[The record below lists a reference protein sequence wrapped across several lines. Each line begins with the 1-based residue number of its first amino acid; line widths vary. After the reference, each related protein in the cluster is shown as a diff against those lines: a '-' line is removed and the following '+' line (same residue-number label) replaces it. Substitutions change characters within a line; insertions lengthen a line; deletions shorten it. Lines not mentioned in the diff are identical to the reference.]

1 MQSGG
6 RSPSPDGKSPKTDL
20 SGNVVRR
27 PNNGWTKEQEHLMA
41 GWADVASCYRWM
53 HDKCEKIMAKR
64 NLLITVPVIIL
75 STLTG
80 SANFIMSSIIG
91 DNKQMQ
97 TYAQIGIGGVSIF
110 TGILTTLG
118 NFFRY
123 AQNSE
128 SHRVSGIAWGKFQR
142 QLDVELKLHPKDR
155 IDCMDFLKIS
165 RAELDRLIEQSPPIP
180 DVVIN
185 AFVSEFKDLKDLKK
199 PDIAH
204 GMEHTKIFDD
214 KDTRLKQLAA
224 DAAIFLQQKRKVWH
238 KSLMPEVEHT
248 IQRKIT
254 DLSGNLYSALQTRI
268 EALEKE
274 LEEKNKPVSTQYK
287 SFRRNSQIVFRGR
300 PGAVID
306 MDSAPIHPLT
316 ANPLAAPRPTTPPR
330 KPLQLTPIA
339 LSTPKAINL
348 VGLTTPTNS
357 VIGLGKSSST
367 QSLEKSTDKK

>member
-6 RSPSPDGKSPKTDL
+6 RSPSPDGRAARTDL

-27 PNNGWTKEQEHLMA
+27 PNNGWTKEQEELMA
-41 GWADVASCYRWM
+41 GWADIASCYRWM
-53 HDKCEKIMAKR
+53 HDKCEKIMAK
-64 NLLITVPVIIL
+64 NNMWITVPVIIL

-80 SANFIMSSIIG
+80 SANFIMNSIIG
-91 DNKQMQ
+91 DNKENQ

-128 SHRVSGIAWGKFQR
+128 AHRVTGVAWGKFQR
-142 QLDVELKLHPKDR
+142 QLDVELKLHPRDR
-155 IDCMDFLKIS
+155 IDCMDFLKIC

-180 DVVIN
+180 DSVIN
-185 AFVSEFKDLKDLKK
+185 AFVKEFSNLKDLKK

-204 GMEHTKIFDD
+204 GMEHTKIFVD
-214 KDTRLKQLAA
+214 KDTRLKQIAA

-238 KSLMPEVEHT
+238 KALMPELEHT
-248 IQRKIT
+248 LNKKIT
-254 DLSGNLYSALQTRI
+254 DLSGNLYGALQSRI

-274 LEEKNKPVSTQYK
+274 LEEKNKPVSAQYK

-300 PGAVID
+300 PGVFV
-306 MDSAPIHPLT
+306 DSEPPTHPLT
-316 ANPLAAPRPTTPPR
+316 ANPIAPPRPTTPPR
-330 KPLQLTPIA
+330 KPLQLTPVA
-339 LSTPKAINL
+339 LSTPKAIL
-348 VGLTTPTNS
+348 FTGVTVPTSTPKPIS
-357 VIGLGKSSST
+357 KSPSSAT
-367 QSLEKSTDKK
+367 VDSSTDKK